1 LELINTLQKKQHL
14 AMFGDGIN
22 DAPVLAGANLSV
34 AMGSGSAIA
43 KNSADLILLGDHL
56 SKFNQA
62 INLAKLTN
70 KIIKQNLIWAFAYN
84 IIILPLAVTG
94 HVVPYIAA
102 IGMSISSIIVVSNSL
117 RLLRVK
123 I

>member
-1 LELINTLQKKQHL
+1 VNRLQQDANV

-56 SKFNQA
+56 SRFNDA
-62 INLAKLTN
+62 IYVAKQTQR
-70 KIIKQNLIWAFAYN
+70 IIHQNLLWAFAYN

-94 HVVPYIAA
+94 HVAPYIAA
-102 IGMSISSIIVVSNSL
+102 IGMSVSSLIVVSNSL
-117 RLLRVK
+117 RLLRIK
-123 I
+123 L